1 MRHQQPLNRLV
12 CGFCSFAYPSVPFS
26 RFSRCKSSACQ
37 AGLVFYQNTTTMAK
51 KKSDNKKESK
61 ADKKA
66 RVHPELDGF
75 EIKINPLGDISSNFN
90 IDQLNEFLDRN
101 VTDKKLVG
109 DQGKKRV
116 QEEEEYPIEENVDE
130 EENEE
135 DFFKGSTKLDD
146 EEEEDNSSSDED
158 EDLPARKPK
167 KK

>member
-1 MRHQQPLNRLV
+1 
-12 CGFCSFAYPSVPFS
+12 
-26 RFSRCKSSACQ
+26 
-37 AGLVFYQNTTTMAK
+37 MAK